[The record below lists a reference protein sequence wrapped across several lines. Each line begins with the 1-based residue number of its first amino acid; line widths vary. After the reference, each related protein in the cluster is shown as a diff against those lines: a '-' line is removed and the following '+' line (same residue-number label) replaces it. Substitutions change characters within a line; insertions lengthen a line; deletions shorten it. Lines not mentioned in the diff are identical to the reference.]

1 MIDTCGDCSNGK
13 PCGMRNY
20 VLCAILNAV
29 MAKEFPCMIDA
40 FKPGMSESDGRTRAA
55 REKKREGIKP

>member
-1 MIDTCGDCSNGK
+1 
-13 PCGMRNY
+13 MRNY